1 MAYQDENPLVFP
13 KPADKERIERYAHYD
28 RLGDGKHFDAFNV
41 KVERGFSRIYAKLRF
56 ISVNF
61 AGLTS
66 RTMADMLFMEPP
78 IVDYEDKKFQE
89 FSNAFFEEN
98 QLFTQLHESAW
109 ANSRRGDSL
118 FKLRV
123 GQRNPTLVDSDSTVI
138 AEEVTPAIYFPA
150 LKQTGTRNL
159 PQEECI
165 AYVFEEGRECYLHKE
180 IHFPGTIYH
189 EVYQYDK
196 SQGKIVAQVDPGQ
209 FGYPN
214 EEETGVKR
222 SLIFHIPNVRD
233 GSGFWGK
240 SDYYDLETLFFA
252 IDNRLT
258 KVDNILDKHSDPI
271 LAVPPG
277 VIDDEGKINK
287 EALGMFEVDN
297 EVPGFNKPEYIVWN
311 ANLDAAEKE
320 VDRLVDLLLT
330 VSEISPASISINDK
344 SGGAAESGRALK
356 FKLLSTIRKSKRKQ
370 RYYDQAMKDMLVTA
384 QELAQAAGVK
394 VGDIDISGTERPK
407 ITWNDGVIND
417 EVEESEIVTAR
428 IANGTMSPA
437 DGIAKQDGL
446 NPEDAKKK
454 AAEIEKAN
462 GPKEVPQIT
471 GGGPKP
477 MPPGQMDPKQQ
488 PPGKP
493 AEPAPQGA

>member
-1 MAYQDENPLVFP
+1 MAYEDQNPLVFP
-13 KPADKERIERYAHYD
+13 KPIDKERIERYAHYD
-28 RLGDGKHFDAFNV
+28 RLGDGRHFDAFNV
-41 KVERGFSRIYAKLRF
+41 KVQKGFSRIYAKLRF

-78 IVDYEDKKFQE
+78 NIDYDDKKFQN
-89 FSNAFFEEN
+89 FNSAFFEEN
-98 QLFTQLHESAW
+98 QLFSQLHESAW

-123 GQRNPTLVDSDSTVI
+123 DQRNPTLVDSDSTVI
-138 AEEVTPAIYFPA
+138 AEEVTPAIYFPS
-150 LKQTGTRNL
+150 LQQSGTRNL

-165 AYVFEEGRECYLHKE
+165 AYIFEEGRECYLHKE

-189 EVYQYDK
+189 EVYTYDK
-196 SQGKIVAQVDPGQ
+196 SQQKIIAQVDPAQ
-209 FGYPN
+209 FGWPD
-214 EEETGVKR
+214 EQDTGVDR

-240 SDYYDLETLFFA
+240 SDYYDLESLFFG

-277 VIDDEGKINK
+277 VIDEEGKINK

-297 EVPGFNKPEYIVWN
+297 ENPGFNKPEYIVWN

-330 VSEISPASISINDK
+330 VSEISPASINMDDK

-356 FKLLSTIRKSKRKQ
+356 FKLLSTIRKAKRKQ
-370 RYYDQAMKDMLVTA
+370 VYYDQAIKDMVVTA

-394 VGDIDISGTERPK
+394 VGDVDISGTERPK
-407 ITWNDGVIND
+407 ITWNDGIVND
-417 EVEESEIVTAR
+417 EVEESEIVDRR

-437 DGIAKQDGL
+437 DGIARSDGL
-446 NPEDAKKK
+446 NPEEAKKK
-454 AAEIEKAN
+454 AAEIEKEN

-471 GGGPKP
+471 TGAPKP
-477 MPPGQMDPKQQ
+477 TAPGPTDPKQAQ
-488 PPGKP
+488 PGKP
-493 AEPAPQGA
+493 VEKPQEA